1 MDWLSLLPT
10 FLFLS
15 VVFISTF
22 SYLSSPD
29 ASNSAKPKVV
39 EAPPRYLA
47 EFKVRALTRRR
58 ERRKIKPIP
67 FMIVPDEIKIKILS
81 HTSERGSIEALRALL
96 RVSKRI
102 RYMTLQSCLPLLP
115 IVLHS
120 RRNIQSFYLFCLSN
134 PELVRC
140 VHHIW
145 VQPPSQEDQF
155 PACAIIKACTNLR
168 TLACT
173 ASMLGAAV
181 CSEGTLRHEH
191 CRDFTLLE
199 SPEVDWESTLPKR
212 VASAFFGSLTHLRVV
227 GKVIPSTLQCREII
241 HSSCMC
247 TLEEWEGSLVEVG
260 GEGKNRRPGQGRS

>member
-1 MDWLSLLPT
+1 MSFFIDWLLLPT

-15 VVFISTF
+15 VLFILTF
-22 SYLSSPD
+22 SRLSSPD
-29 ASNSAKPKVV
+29 PSNSAKPKVP
-39 EAPPRYLA
+39 EAPPRY
-47 EFKVRALTRRR
+47 
-58 ERRKIKPIP
+58 
-67 FMIVPDEIKIKILS
+67 
-81 HTSERGSIEALRALL
+81 TSERDPLRALL

-145 VQPPSQEDQF
+145 VQPPSEEDQF

-191 CRDFTLLE
+191 CRDFTLLDN
-199 SPEVDWESTLPKR
+199 PEVDWESTLPKR

-227 GKVIPSTLQCREII
+227 GKAIPSTLQCREII
-241 HSSCMC
+241 HLSCAC
-247 TLEEWEGSLVEVG
+247 RLEEWEG
-260 GEGKNRRPGQGRS
+260 GQWRG